1 MSKCYLNKQ
10 GWRVRTWKSC
20 ILYELHLTKFTC
32 ICLGVLGFFRCILV
46 YWEYRIAL
54 TWNVNSTVEEGRKK
68 NALIKW
74 IVGFL
79 IFFHI
84 NATDFCKEGL
94 SIFRGAWRMR
104 SLPIPPPPTPE
115 KWREGGKLLY
125 SSFEHWC
132 LAVVWCCSHCG
143 SSASFLLL
151 FKEHYGTTVSVKS
164 WNCFYSWS
172 VLEHLVFFTTHVFH
186 YFCGLMNSLT
196 ETLSWCSIVMEERI
210 TPLWPPY
217 LTGILFYSNFR

>member
-20 ILYELHLTKFTC
+20 ILYELHLTKFAC
-32 ICLGVLGFFRCILV
+32 IYLGVLGFFRRILV

-84 NATDFCKEGL
+84 NATDFCKEWL

-104 SLPIPPPPTPE
+104 SLSPP
-115 KWREGGKLLY
+115 WRNGGKVGSCYTVHSNTDVLQL
-125 SSFEHWC
+125 FGVAHT
-132 LAVVWCCSHCG
+132 AVAVP
-143 SSASFLLL
+143 
-151 FKEHYGTTVSVKS
+151 
-164 WNCFYSWS
+164 
-172 VLEHLVFFTTHVFH
+172 VFFF
-186 YFCGLMNSLT
+186 YLKNIMAPQFQSKA
-196 ETLSWCSIVMEERI
+196 ETAFIHGAYWN
-210 TPLWPPY
+210 T
-217 LTGILFYSNFR
+217 